1 MADDGGLE
9 LNLVSEPLADLQ
21 PKKKKRASG
30 KAWDKKKKRQP
41 TTTTNS
47 SKDSGST
54 AKQTQQ
60 QGKGGSEGKGQPRPQ
75 SSAVNSTNSS
85 SSSSRS
91 SSAQKESSETAA
103 VPAVASGSPGQHGRS
118 GTERAKGAGKATAAV
133 TPGARRHSSNATSPN
148 AGANKPGISPR
159 GKKNTTEGGHNDRE
173 PLSNERRRVLEMAGR
188 HTTPLTP
195 AAAPPSGDDKPS
207 GGLSSSTRATKR
219 KRPAAGG
226 GATTAG
232 PVASGGVVDFTVG
245 DNTTT
250 PNSSNKRKKKDDPK
264 AEARNRK
271 AAATAAAVA
280 KATAAMAKSGGKWW
294 DDDDDDHVVVAAA
307 KKSKPIST
315 SYYAPGGGF
324 GGWKPGAHDAD
335 GEEHGKEVEEDKD
348 GGLPSDV
355 HPNSVRTKAVDMDGE
370 ASKAME
376 ILGALLGKG
385 GGGGDDGGPRE
396 ESRRIKNGGKS
407 KKKARETPKEGT
419 LEEGGGGG
427 ASGSVGKTDVAAQ
440 RQAMDADSSG
450 PAEGEQSPPAGTSPE
465 ETGKNADD
473 ESPTAEAKSAGSGG
487 AEATVALASRKNR
500 ARIAAAAATAATA
513 DAAAGGTVPLP
524 EHHAR
529 PRELSRRAAVR
540 PLASARSA
548 HVMAAGPGATF
559 AALNLP
565 PKMVSHLEEP
575 KGNLGGGGMGLAGP
589 TVCQLAAVPVLA
601 AGNNTVIK
609 SETGSGK
616 TLAYLLPMLCDLAS
630 VEPRV
635 DREKGTLAIV
645 LAPTRELG
653 SQILEVLTRVV
664 RPFIWLVPGS
674 LSGGERRKSEK
685 ARLRK
690 GVTVL
695 VCTPGRLLD
704 HLKTTKCFRR
714 DSLRWL
720 ILDEADRLLDMG
732 FEKQVK
738 EIVELLD
745 QSARAVR
752 SGPAGGSRVQG
763 GAVVPSTKVIRR
775 QTVMVSATL
784 DKGVSRLSAALLS
797 KHIRVDADTNVVES
811 VDEAGKVKHISG
823 ERGASSSKTKTR
835 RNEVHGGGDG
845 LPSQG
850 TNGSANTEEF
860 STPRQLVQYYMTV
873 TQKLRLP
880 ALCAFLRARAAE
892 KVVVFMSTC
901 DAVDFHHDLFRRAGW
916 PGDSPSPSPD
926 GGEGS
931 PNETGRSSGGSAE
944 DNGKKKTA
952 ATAGKKPLPDGEFF
966 GPGCLVRR
974 LHGNVPQNERQATYR
989 AFGAAKSGIL
999 ICTDVAARGLD
1010 LPTVDWIVQYDPP
1023 AETADYVHRVGR
1035 TARKG
1040 ERGHSLLFLL
1050 PREVA
1055 YLGVLEARGLRP
1067 KPLSLEGVLCAADA
1081 GKRDAR
1087 RADEQLAYELQQGLQ
1102 LLVAGDKPL
1111 LDRARS
1117 AFQSHVRAY
1126 AARAPDSRAV
1136 FQVRSLHLGHVARSF
1151 ALKDPPTAVKVGKR
1165 VVRRPGD
1172 GGGRGKGGDGGGGGG
1187 GGASRGEKRR
1197 RDGAG
1202 GSGGSVHRLGL
1213 SKQTELASR
1222 AEFL

>member
-30 KAWDKKKKRQP
+30 KAWDKKKKRQS
-41 TTTTNS
+41 TTTTNI

-60 QGKGGSEGKGQPRPQ
+60 QGKGGSEGNGQPRPQ
-75 SSAVNSTNSS
+75 SSAVDSTNSN
-85 SSSSRS
+85 SSRS
-91 SSAQKESSETAA
+91 SSAHKESIETAA
-103 VPAVASGSPGQHGRS
+103 VTAVASGSAGQHGRS
-118 GTERAKGAGKATAAV
+118 GTERAKGAGKATAAA

-148 AGANKPGISPR
+148 AGANKPGISTR
-159 GKKNTTEGGHNDRE
+159 GKKNTTDGGQNDRDQ
-173 PLSNERRRVLEMAGR
+173 LSNERRRVLEMAGR
-188 HTTPLTP
+188 HTAP
-195 AAAPPSGDDKPS
+195 PPSGDDKPS
-207 GGLSSSTRATKR
+207 GGLSSSARATKR
-219 KRPAAGG
+219 KRPVAGG

-232 PVASGGVVDFTVG
+232 PVASGGVIDFTVG
-245 DNTTT
+245 DNTST
-250 PNSSNKRKKKDDPK
+250 PNSSKKRKKKDDPK

-324 GGWKPGAHDAD
+324 GGWKAGAHDAD
-335 GEEHGKEVEEDKD
+335 GEEHGKEVEEDED

-376 ILGALLGKG
+376 ILGALLGKD
-385 GGGGDDGGPRE
+385 GGGDDGGPRE

-407 KKKARETPKEGT
+407 KKKAKETPKEEP
-419 LEEGGGGG
+419 LEGSGDD
-427 ASGSVGKTDVAAQ
+427 ASGSVGKTDVAVQ
-440 RQAMDADSSG
+440 RQAIDVDTSG
-450 PAEGEQSPPAGTSPE
+450 PAEGGQSPPTGTSQE
-465 ETGKNADD
+465 EAGSNADD
-473 ESPTAEAKSAGSGG
+473 ESPTAEVKSAGSGG
-487 AEATVALASRKNR
+487 AETTVALASRKNR
-500 ARIAAAAATAATA
+500 ARIAAAAAVATA
-513 DAAAGGTVPLP
+513 DAAGGGTGPLP

-575 KGNLGGGGMGLAGP
+575 KGDLGGGGMGLTGP

-797 KHIRVDADTNVVES
+797 NHIRVDADTNVVES

-823 ERGASSSKTKTR
+823 ERRASSSKAKAG
-835 RNEVHGGGDG
+835 RNDVHGGDDG

-850 TNGSANTEEF
+850 TDGSANTEEF

-931 PNETGRSSGGSAE
+931 RNEAGRSSGGSAE
-944 DNGKKKTA
+944 DNGKKKTTA
-952 ATAGKKPLPDGEFF
+952 AVGKKQPPDGEFF

-1172 GGGRGKGGDGGGGGG
+1172 GGGRGKGGEGGGGGGGGG
-1187 GGASRGEKRR
+1187 GGASRGDKRR